1 MGELSEEKKKAEES
15 AAREQYQTDEL
26 VEEKKKVEERSARGK
41 SLSEEVNTT
50 MDELLELEKKAEE

>member
-26 VEEKKKVEERSARGK
+26 AEGGKKVEERAAREQ

-50 MDELLELEKKAEE
+50 MDELSE

>member
-26 VEEKKKVEERSARGK
+26 AEGKKKVEEREAREQ
-41 SLSEEVNTT
+41 SLREEVIT
-50 MDELLELEKKAEE
+50 MMDKQLE